1 MPSIPQ
7 ESVNHEFVI
16 MFVIEIFVMQFQ
28 LFSNRAI
35 IMNDTEYRDVTFSS
49 LSSCFFYFVDIQ
61 TSLARSLTFASKEGC
76 NRHDA
81 SFKKYCMNGEK

>member
-1 MPSIPQ
+1 MPSILQ

-16 MFVIEIFVMQFQ
+16 MFVIEIFVMHFQFFRLIVPHHAQ
-28 LFSNRAI
+28 N
-35 IMNDTEYRDVTFSS
+35 RDVTFS

-81 SFKKYCMNGEK
+81 SMKYYCMNGEK